1 MGVEVGVGVMVG
13 RAAIGQPWLIGDI
26 AHYLATGRRR
36 SPPDLATRAEIA
48 IEHMES
54 LCLAMGALPGL
65 RHARKHLAAYVDRA
79 GLGLSERGARLRRTL
94 LACEEPDEAR
104 RHVFALFAQ
113 EQETC
118 EAAA

>member
-1 MGVEVGVGVMVG
+1 
-13 RAAIGQPWLIGDI
+13 
-26 AHYLATGRRR
+26 
-36 SPPDLATRAEIA
+36 SPPDLLTRAEIA

-79 GLGLSERGARLRRTL
+79 GLGLSEKGARLRRTL

-104 RHVFALFAQ
+104 RHVFALFTQ